1 MPKAHKNI
9 SGLYAICDPA
19 FSKGRDILEV
29 ASEVIRGGA
38 RVIQLR
44 DKARTIRELYPVALE
59 LARLANENS
68 ALFVVNDSVEL
79 AMAVGADGVHLGQ
92 GDFPLKAARKAVGDE
107 MLIGISTHCLEEAI
121 AAQEEG
127 ADYIG
132 YGPMYKTSTKDAGVP
147 KGVEGLRAIRERI
160 IIPIV
165 AIGGI
170 NANNAAEVITAGAD
184 AVAVISA
191 VSEADDIYMA
201 AAGIAGYFKA

>member
-1 MPKAHKNI
+1 MPKAHNNI
-9 SGLYAICDPA
+9 SGLYVICDPA
-19 FSKGRDILEV
+19 FSKCGDILVV
-29 ASEVIRGGA
+29 ASEAIRGGA

-44 DKARTIRELYPVALE
+44 DKTHSVRELYPVASAF
-59 LARLANENS
+59 ARLAHDNG

-92 GDFPLKAARKAVGDE
+92 DDLPVKAARKAAGAG
-107 MLIGISTHCLEEAI
+107 MIIGISTHSLEEAL

-127 ADYIG
+127 AGYIG
-132 YGPMYKTSTKDAGVP
+132 YGPIFKTSTKDAGVP
-147 KGVEGLRAIRERI
+147 KGIEGLKAIRDRVK
-160 IIPIV
+160 IPIV

-170 NANNAAEVITAGAD
+170 NADNAADVIAAGAD

>member
-9 SGLYAICDPA
+9 SGLYVICDPV

-29 ASEVIRGGA
+29 ASEVMRGGA

-44 DKARTIRELYPVALE
+44 DKTHSVRELYPVATE
-59 LARLANENS
+59 LARLASEKGV
-68 ALFVVNDSVEL
+68 LFVVNDSVEL

-92 GDFPLKAARKAVGDE
+92 DDFPLKAARKAAGDE
-107 MLIGISTHCLEEAI
+107 MLIGISTHCIEEAF

-132 YGPMYKTSTKDAGVP
+132 FGPIFKTPTKDAGVP
-147 KGVEGLRAIRERI
+147 KGVEGLKSIRERI
-160 IIPIV
+160 KIPIV

-170 NANNAAEVITAGAD
+170 NAVNAAEIIAAGAD

-191 VSEADDIYMA
+191 VTEADDIYMA
-201 AAGIAGYFKA
+201 AAGIAGHFKA